1 MHAAAAA
8 AAVLGVVQR
17 KHCGG
22 LAGSGICLRAWP
34 AGWLAGWRAPQT
46 PLPLLC
52 PTISPLPQI
61 YDYIDRH
68 ITKLDKDCKAF
79 DAGKPPNL
87 PARPPAWR
95 SSSLLAAY
103 LAVAS
108 QCVLCVVRSRC
119 STR

>member
-1 MHAAAAA
+1 M
-8 AAVLGVVQR
+8 
-17 KHCGG
+17 
-22 LAGSGICLRAWP
+22 

-87 PARPPAWR
+87 PARPPPHAET
-95 SSSLLAAY
+95 AAD
-103 LAVAS
+103 AADTADAADG
-108 QCVLCVVRSRC
+108 Q
-119 STR
+119 